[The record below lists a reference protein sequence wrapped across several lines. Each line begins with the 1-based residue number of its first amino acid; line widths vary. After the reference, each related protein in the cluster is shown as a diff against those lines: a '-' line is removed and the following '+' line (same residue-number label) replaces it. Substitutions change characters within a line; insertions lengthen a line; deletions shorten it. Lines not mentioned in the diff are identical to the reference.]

1 MEKRLTMFLAC
12 LFLSL
17 GMALAQNKV
26 SGTVVSADDGE
37 PIVGASVLIQ
47 GTKTGTVTNIDGE
60 FSLNVP
66 EGKKI
71 VVTYIGMKS
80 QVVAAKA
87 NMKISLHP
95 DDKTLGEVVVTGMT
109 QMDKRLF
116 SGATT
121 KVSAADAR
129 STVWPISA
137 VPSKVVQPVS
147 AYRTSPVPLVQHRRF
162 VFVEPPQFTVVQ
174 NHYGLLMASSW
185 KTYKK

>member
-71 VVTYIGMKS
+71 VVTYIGMKP

-87 NMKISLHP
+87 NMVRQYNEKNN
-95 DDKTLGEVVVTGMT
+95 K
-109 QMDKRLF
+109 
-116 SGATT
+116 
-121 KVSAADAR
+121 
-129 STVWPISA
+129 
-137 VPSKVVQPVS
+137 
-147 AYRTSPVPLVQHRRF
+147 
-162 VFVEPPQFTVVQ
+162 
-174 NHYGLLMASSW
+174 
-185 KTYKK
+185 